1 MNFANALGI
10 VLRHEGGL
18 VEHRDDPGGVTHF
31 GISQRAYPDLD
42 IRNLL
47 LADAARIYERDYWQ
61 ACRCDDL
68 PYPVA
73 LAVFDTAVNCGVAR
87 SVRFLQAAVG
97 AKKDGVIGPVTLAAV
112 KSGRARDIAQAV
124 LRRRM
129 VYYTGLESFVT
140 FGIGWSARVI
150 DVAWECGAAA

>member
-18 VEHRDDPGGVTHF
+18 SDHPDDPGRLTKY
-31 GISQRAYPDLD
+31 GISQAAYPDLD
-42 IRNLL
+42 IANLL

-87 SVRFLQAAVG
+87 SIRFLQASVG
-97 AKKDGVIGPVTLAAV
+97 AKKDGLVGPATLAAV

-129 VYYTGLESFVT
+129 VYYTGLGSFAT

-150 DVAWECGAAA
+150 DVAWECGAAG

>member
-18 VEHRDDPGGVTHF
+18 SDHPDDPGGLTKW
-31 GISQRAYPDLD
+31 GLSQRAYPDLD
-42 IRNLL
+42 IANLL
-47 LADAARIYERDYWQ
+47 LYDAARIYERDYWQ

-87 SVRFLQAAVG
+87 SIRFLQASVG
-97 AKKDGVIGPVTLAAV
+97 AKEDGLVGPATLAAV
-112 KSGRARDIAQAV
+112 KAGRARDIAQAV
-124 LRRRM
+124 LRRRLG
-129 VYYTGLESFVT
+129 YYTGLGHFRVFAS
-140 FGIGWSARVI
+140 GWLARVI
-150 DVAWECGAAA
+150 DVAWECGAAG